1 MSAPRQARIDLHT
14 HILPRQ
20 WPDWT
25 TRSGYAG
32 WVSLAHD
39 PAKCGCALM
48 VQSVDAAPPHSR
60 KNTFFREVQANCW
73 DPEAR
78 LADMART
85 GVITQVLSTVPVMF
99 SYWAKPQDAYDLG
112 RLLNDHIAEVCGGHG
127 LNRSL
132 HSDTAAGSPFL
143 GLGTVPLQDPSLA
156 CKELERCVTDL
167 GLRGIQI
174 GTNLNGANLDDAR
187 VLEVLAHAE
196 RLGAAVFV
204 HPWDMLEPKRLDKYW
219 LKWLVGMPTET
230 AVAIATLIF
239 SGTFDRMPR
248 LRVCFAH
255 GGGSLPAILGRL
267 EHGHACRP
275 DLVAVDNPVPPSRY
289 LRQGS
294 TPARFWV
301 DSLTHDAEA
310 LRRLVA
316 MMGATRVAL
325 GSDYPFPLGEDV
337 PGTIVDSMADIAHQ
351 DRDALLS
358 GSALEFLGLA

>member
-25 TRSGYAG
+25 TRTGYAG

-39 PAKCGCALM
+39 PAKCGCARM
-48 VQSVDAAPPHSR
+48 AQSVDAAPPHSR
-60 KNTFFREVQANCW
+60 RNTFFREVQANCW
-73 DPEAR
+73 DPQAR
-78 LADMART
+78 LAEMARA
-85 GVITQVLSTVPVMF
+85 GVTTQVLSTVPVMF

-112 RLLNDHIAEVCGGHG
+112 RLLNDHIAEVCAESHG
-127 LNRSL
+127 SR
-132 HSDTAAGSPFL
+132 PFL
-143 GLGTVPLQDPSLA
+143 GLGTVPLQDPALA
-156 CKELERCVTDL
+156 CKELERCVKEL

-174 GTNLNGANLDDAR
+174 GTNLNGANIDDPR
-187 VLEVLAHAE
+187 VLELLAHAE
-196 RLGAAVFV
+196 RMNAAVFV

-230 AVAIATLIF
+230 ALAIATLIF
-239 SGTFDRMPR
+239 SGTLDRLPR

-275 DLVAVDNPVPPSRY
+275 DLVAVDNPVPPSHYVRH
-289 LRQGS
+289 GS
-294 TPARFWV
+294 TSARFWV

-316 MMGATRVAL
+316 LMGATRVAL

-337 PGTIVDSMADIAHQ
+337 PGAMVDSMVDMTPQ

>member
-25 TRSGYAG
+25 TRTGYGG
-32 WVSLAHD
+32 WVSLSHD
-39 PAKCGCALM
+39 PAKCGCARM
-48 VQSVDAAPPHSR
+48 VQSVDAAPPASR

-78 LADMART
+78 LVDMART
-85 GVITQVLSTVPVMF
+85 GVTTQVLSTVPVMF

-112 RLLNDHIAEVCGGHG
+112 RLLNDHIAEVCNGGGRVSHAQG
-127 LNRSL
+127 AP
-132 HSDTAAGSPFL
+132 TSPFL

-156 CKELERCVTDL
+156 CRELERCVKDL

-174 GTNLNGANLDDAR
+174 GTNLNGANLNDAR

-196 RLGAAVFV
+196 RLNAAVFV
-204 HPWDMLEPKRLDKYW
+204 HPWDMLEPQRLDKYW
-219 LKWLVGMPTET
+219 LKWLIGMPTET
-230 AVAIATLIF
+230 AIAVATLIF
-239 SGTFDRMPR
+239 SGAFDRLPR

-275 DLVAVDNPVPPSRY
+275 DLVAIDNPERPSEY
-289 LRQGS
+289 LRNDAA
-294 TPARFWV
+294 PARFWV
-301 DSLTHDAEA
+301 DSLTHDADA
-310 LRRLVA
+310 LRHLIRI
-316 MMGATRVAL
+316 MGSSRIAL

-337 PGTIVDSMADIAHQ
+337 PGAIVDSMKDVTPL
-351 DRDALLS
+351 DRNALLS